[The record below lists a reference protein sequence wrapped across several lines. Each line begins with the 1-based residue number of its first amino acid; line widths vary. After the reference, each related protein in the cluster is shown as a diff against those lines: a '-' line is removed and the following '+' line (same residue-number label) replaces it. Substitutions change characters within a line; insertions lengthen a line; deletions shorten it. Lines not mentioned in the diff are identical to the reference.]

1 MTPVCWKAEKLL
13 QDFLLSRISEGV
25 LLAAHDL
32 SEGGLLVA
40 LSEMLFENPD
50 LGLSAS
56 FDSLGESGSLAAL
69 LFGESQGRVLVSVSP
84 VHESALL
91 EEAGKVGLQAHLV
104 GKTTTSGCMKVSVD
118 GREVLDARVSDL
130 HETWAQ
136 SIPSMMSQ

>member
-1 MTPVCWKAEKLL
+1 
-13 QDFLLSRISEGV
+13 
-25 LLAAHDL
+25 
-32 SEGGLLVA
+32 
-40 LSEMLFENPD
+40 MLFDNPH

-104 GKTTTSGCMKVSVD
+104 GKTNSSGCMKVSVD
-118 GREVLDARVSDL
+118 GREVLDAMVSDL